1 MATKNAQQLAAYRR
15 PLVRL
20 VAMLHDRDAT
30 PRDDKDKPKE
40 KDDKKEK
47 EKDKDDKSERGD
59 SSNSLLSTIT
69 ISASDSQTLSLARVN
84 KRVALLALLY
94 GKECKSVFEN
104 LSKAVQV
111 MLAAKRELVH
121 NLFFIVVYI

>member
-1 MATKNAQQLAAYRR
+1 
-15 PLVRL
+15 
-20 VAMLHDRDAT
+20 MLHDRDAT
-30 PRDDKDKPKE
+30 PREEKDKPKE
-40 KDDKKEK
+40 KEDKKDK
-47 EKDKDDKSERGD
+47 ESKDDKGGD
-59 SSNSLLSTIT
+59 SNSLLSTIT

-111 MLAAKRELVH
+111 MLAAKRELV
-121 NLFFIVVYI
+121 LFIALCKLLVSVLILFVFIDSLHVEG